1 MPISCVEI
9 VQTFRLGVCIYC
21 YFIMCVSLDSCHGT
35 ADRATFTCFQNNM
48 TRNSWHTVSTVG
60 TWRTL
65 NQHLFET
72 CFIIIPVCCTCVC
85 AVFVTCPSDRMW
97 AFEQD
102 VAYWFA
108 GALHPPEG
116 SLCVCVWVNRN
127 GRRLESVK
135 ISGSHSGDCDD
146 CCRWVVTSCKGTAV
160 LEARCCGTW
169 RKVSDAGKGGKGLD
183 YKCISGRILFLYPG
197 DWGSRFLQHI
207 ATCLLNYTA
216 FCTRRR

>member
-1 MPISCVEI
+1 MVQQIELPSRASRTTWQETAGILCPLLVHGEHWTSIYLRHVSSSFPCV
-9 VQTFRLGVCIYC
+9 VRACVPSSWRALQTGCG
-21 YFIMCVSLDSCHGT
+21 H
-35 ADRATFTCFQNNM
+35 
-48 TRNSWHTVSTVG
+48 
-60 TWRTL
+60 L
-65 NQHLFET
+65 NKMLHIGLLEH
-72 CFIIIPVCCTCVC
+72 CTHQRV
-85 AVFVTCPSDRMW
+85 
-97 AFEQD
+97 
-102 VAYWFA
+102 
-108 GALHPPEG
+108 
-116 SLCVCVWVNRN
+116 LCVCVWVNRN

-183 YKCISGRILFLYPG
+183 CKCISGRILFLYPE